1 LRIELKPR
9 LFPDQVEAV
18 GRLVRHLRRPG
29 TRGLFVAATGTGKTL
44 VSVRVADGLGARLML
59 FVVSTLDLAA
69 QTALAWRR
77 DQHLEHMVIVSSLDA
92 GGRDDLVAARV
103 MSTTNPHAL
112 GVVGE
117 GQDQI
122 PALTVHLHLRLP
134 G

>member
-44 VSVRVADGLGARLML
+44 VSVRVADGLGARLI